1 MSDNFEQNADDLD
14 NFDVGDDLN
23 NELSD
28 NQDENQDP
36 SQEIDLG
43 FSFDEPANSVD
54 DELARLKAENEAL
67 KAEKA
72 KWQAEPS
79 VIELRARP
87 TMFDHDYDE
96 DRYEADLEV
105 WLNEK
110 AEHDKA
116 LAEQSSKYQDINQ
129 RYVDSVQK
137 FSKIAVDYHE
147 VESRVAS
154 VLSHEK
160 QALLKMAVGD
170 VAPFAYFLGKS
181 GQTLDKL
188 SNLDEV
194 SFIKEVALLEYQMNN
209 RPKSSKSKPMPK
221 DHELTGSASGGFDKK
236 LAELEAK
243 AERTGDRTEVLAYKR
258 ALKAKSRI

>member
-1 MSDNFEQNADDLD
+1 MSDIDDFEPNIDDLD
-14 NFDVGDDLN
+14 TPPTGEFDDESIGQDD
-23 NELSD
+23 D
-28 NQDENQDP
+28 NP
-36 SQEIDLG
+36 SQEVDLD
-43 FSFDEPANSVD
+43 FSFDEPVNSVD

-72 KWQAEPS
+72 KWRDEPNN
-79 VIELRARP
+79 VVELRTRP

-96 DRYEADLEV
+96 DKYEADLEA

-110 AEHDKA
+110 AEHDKV
-116 LAEQSSKYQDINQ
+116 LAEQSSKYQEINQ

-137 FSKIAVDYHE
+137 FSKVVGDYHE
-147 VESRVAS
+147 VESRVAGA
-154 VLSHEK
+154 LSHEK

-188 SNLDEV
+188 SSLDEV

-209 RPKSSKSKPMPK
+209 RPKSSRSKPIPK
-221 DHELTGSASGGFDKK
+221 DHELVGSAGGGDGV
-236 LAELEAK
+236 LAKLEAE
-243 AERTGDRTEVLAYKR
+243 ALRTGDRTQVQAYKR
-258 ALKAKSRI
+258 QLKAKGRL